1 MEKAYLSSQ
10 GPSSASFKINLS
22 KVKSLT
28 VLRNRE
34 FSRSSYLSRL
44 VSLADT
50 PSYSLRQR

>member
-44 VSLADT
+44 ASLTDI